1 MALLNNGDHFPDF
14 KISISGQ
21 GNMALP
27 ADLAGSFGVVL
38 IYRGAWCPVCNDQ
51 LAGFEAAKSRL
62 DDLNVKIVA
71 LSVDDEPTTAALVEK
86 LHLTFPVG
94 FGADVDQ
101 VSAAVGSYT
110 NAHPHY
116 LQPTGFV
123 LSPDGNVL
131 NALYASNAMGRL
143 TAQEVE
149 RLATYITQQ
158 AKAD

>member
-1 MALLNNGDHFPDF
+1 MALLNNGDRFPD
-14 KISISGQ
+14 ISISVSGH
-21 GNMALP
+21 GKMALP

-51 LAGFEAAKSRL
+51 LADFEAMKAQL
-62 DDLNVKIVA
+62 DALNVKIVA
-71 LSVDDEPTTAALVEK
+71 LSVDDEPTTSALVEK
-86 LHLTFPVG
+86 LRLTFPVA

-101 VSAAVGSYT
+101 VVAAVGAYT
-110 NAHPHY
+110 NASPHY

-143 TAQEVE
+143 TAHEVE
-149 RLATYITQQ
+149 RLVMHISKQ